1 MKLFI
6 VESPGKVKKIQS
18 MLGNGWTVESSAGH
32 VRDLPAKEMGVAAP
46 DFTPQYEPTERGAE
60 VRISSYEELDL
71 KLKKVASD
79 RRSMELPVSKSS
91 DALSLSVF
99 FQRPI

>member
-32 VRDLPAKEMGVAAP
+32 VRDLFVKEMGVA
-46 DFTPQYEPTERGAE
+46 
-60 VRISSYEELDL
+60 V
-71 KLKKVASD
+71 D
-79 RRSMELPVSKSS
+79 RKS
-91 DALSLSVF
+91 VV
-99 FQRPI
+99 